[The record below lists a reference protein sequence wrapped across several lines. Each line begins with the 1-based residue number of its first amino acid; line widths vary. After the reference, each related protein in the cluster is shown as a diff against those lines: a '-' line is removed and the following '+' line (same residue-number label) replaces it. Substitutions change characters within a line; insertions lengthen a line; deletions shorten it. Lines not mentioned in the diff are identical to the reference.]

1 MVNESEI
8 KRLYDSENPKFTL
21 QMFESITKDSQSLRH
36 FRLALNEL
44 KQRLLA
50 EAK

>member
-21 QMFESITKDSQSLRH
+21 KMFESITKDSQSLRH